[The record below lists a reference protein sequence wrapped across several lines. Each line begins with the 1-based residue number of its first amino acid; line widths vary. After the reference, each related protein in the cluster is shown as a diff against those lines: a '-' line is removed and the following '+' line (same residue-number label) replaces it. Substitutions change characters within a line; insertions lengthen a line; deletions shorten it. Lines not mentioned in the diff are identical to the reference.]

1 MARSSPA
8 GSVGSAHVPL
18 RNLVA
23 TELRRLILDG
33 TLPPGER
40 LIEDRLAEL
49 LGVSRNP
56 IREAIRMLEA
66 EGFLDVAA
74 RRGSFVATL
83 SADQASDLFEV
94 RLALEPL
101 GARLAAGQPS
111 STHLNRMKQIL
122 ADVQTSPDRF
132 DLDTLSQLHTELHS
146 LIFEMTGNSYLIAMA
161 IPMTKRGQWLLRQ
174 SAPLRLPNAWS
185 EHHWLIAAIES
196 GDPELAETA
205 GRHHVLSVR
214 SFMQRRLDEAS
225 RHAERAQLQTA
236 PAHTGPVHAEPVQ
249 TAPAHAEPAHA
260 EPAHTGPAHTGPA
273 HTGPAGSPHG

>member
-1 MARSSPA
+1 MVPSTPA
-8 GSVGSAHVPL
+8 GSVGSAHLPL
-18 RNLVA
+18 RDLAA

-66 EGFLDVAA
+66 EGFLEVTA

-83 SADQASDLFEV
+83 DASQAADLFEV

-101 GARLAAGQPS
+101 GARLAAAQAGQNWAGHTS
-111 STHLNRMKQIL
+111 RMKQIL
-122 ADVQTSPDRF
+122 SDVQTSPNSF
-132 DLDTLSQLHTELHS
+132 GLDTLAEQHTELHS

-161 IPMTKRGQWLLRQ
+161 IPMVKRGQWLLRQ
-174 SAPLRLPNAWS
+174 SAPLREPDAWS

-196 GDPELAETA
+196 GDPELAEAA

-214 SFMQRRLDEAS
+214 GRIQPRLDVNG
-225 RHAERAQLQTA
+225 R
-236 PAHTGPVHAEPVQ
+236 
-249 TAPAHAEPAHA
+249 
-260 EPAHTGPAHTGPA
+260 
-273 HTGPAGSPHG
+273 

>member
-1 MARSSPA
+1 MVASTPA
-8 GSVGSAHVPL
+8 GSVGSAHLPL
-18 RNLVA
+18 RDLVA

-66 EGFLDVAA
+66 EGFLDVTA

-83 SADQASDLFEV
+83 DSSQAGDLFEV

-101 GARLAAGQPS
+101 GARLAALRAADAGQNGQERTS
-111 STHLNRMKQIL
+111 RMKQIL
-122 ADVQTSPDRF
+122 ADVQTSPNSYG
-132 DLDTLSQLHTELHS
+132 LDTLAEMHTELHS
-146 LIFEMTGNSYLIAMA
+146 LIFEMAGNSYLIAMA
-161 IPMTKRGQWLLRQ
+161 IPMVKRGQWLLRQ
-174 SAPLRLPNAWS
+174 SAPLREPDAWS

-196 GDPELAETA
+196 GDPELAEAA

-214 SFMQRRLDEAS
+214 GRIRPGLD
-225 RHAERAQLQTA
+225 
-236 PAHTGPVHAEPVQ
+236 
-249 TAPAHAEPAHA
+249 
-260 EPAHTGPAHTGPA
+260 
-273 HTGPAGSPHG
+273 SPGR

>member
-1 MARSSPA
+1 MVPSTSA
-8 GSVGSAHVPL
+8 GSVGSAHLPL
-18 RNLVA
+18 RDLVA

-66 EGFLDVAA
+66 EGFLDVTA

-83 SADQASDLFEV
+83 DASQAGDLFEV

-101 GARLAAGQPS
+101 GARLAAHQAGAGQNWES
-111 STHLNRMKQIL
+111 HTSRMKQIL
-122 ADVQTSPDRF
+122 ADVQTAPNDYG
-132 DLDTLSQLHTELHS
+132 LDTLAEMHTELHS

-161 IPMTKRGQWLLRQ
+161 IPMVKRGQWLLRQ
-174 SAPLRLPNAWS
+174 SAPLRQPEAWS

-196 GDPELAETA
+196 GDPELAEAA

-214 SFMQRRLDEAS
+214 GRLQPRLD
-225 RHAERAQLQTA
+225 
-236 PAHTGPVHAEPVQ
+236 G
-249 TAPAHAEPAHA
+249 
-260 EPAHTGPAHTGPA
+260 
-273 HTGPAGSPHG
+273 

>member
-1 MARSSPA
+1 MAPSTSA
-8 GSVGSAHVPL
+8 GSVGSAHLPL
-18 RNLVA
+18 RDLVA

-66 EGFLDVAA
+66 EGFLDVTA

-83 SADQASDLFEV
+83 DASQAGDLFEV

-101 GARLAAGQPS
+101 GARLAAHQAGAGQNWES
-111 STHLNRMKQIL
+111 HTSRMKQIL
-122 ADVQTSPDRF
+122 ADVQTAPNDYG
-132 DLDTLSQLHTELHS
+132 LDTLAEMHTELHS

-161 IPMTKRGQWLLRQ
+161 IPMVKRGQWLLRQ
-174 SAPLRLPNAWS
+174 SAPLRQPEAWS

-196 GDPELAETA
+196 GDPELAEAA

-214 SFMQRRLDEAS
+214 GRLQPRLD
-225 RHAERAQLQTA
+225 
-236 PAHTGPVHAEPVQ
+236 G
-249 TAPAHAEPAHA
+249 
-260 EPAHTGPAHTGPA
+260 
-273 HTGPAGSPHG
+273 